1 MDSWTH
7 RLHSAASRRTI
18 ASVTLRLHLVSD
30 SMQATNSFP
39 VPLRVGSW
47 VGLTTQ
53 QVSNLLKVAWSKQ
66 GESRTQ
72 NLSVTSPILY
82 QQTNWENALSRK
94 HFWETS
100 RLSAEMSICIF
111 FYEPECKFL
120 CESVFLCMYCSVS
133 VCMRTPICNITMCV
147 KTVIM
152 VCLNSSLCD

>member
-53 QVSNLLKVAWSKQ
+53 QVSNLSNLLKVAWSKQ

-111 FYEPECKFL
+111 SMNL
-120 CESVFLCMYCSVS
+120 SVS
-133 VCMRTPICNITMCV
+133 FYVSLYFSACIALSLSVWERLSATSRCV
-147 KTVIM
+147 
-152 VCLNSSLCD
+152 LRL